1 MGSHH
6 QEGVPQDVRAHCN
19 PLFRGKM
26 GIGLALYLLN
36 RFAELLMAKPVTAWR
51 DKNESRLSSLSLNQG
66 SNAFRMSYGSLP

>member
-1 MGSHH
+1 
-6 QEGVPQDVRAHCN
+6 
-19 PLFRGKM
+19 M